1 MADELHI
8 LPFIPFKISQT
19 GQSRGSPLYHKVFVY
34 YRSHREE
41 FDLHYGQW
49 AQVESTFASFKP
61 KVGETLCSRKFT
73 SQRNEILC
81 MAIAH
86 NLRVLVRQA

>member
-1 MADELHI
+1 MSS
-8 LPFIPFKISQT
+8 ISYHSSL
-19 GQSRGSPLYHKVFVY
+19 SRSAKPANRGGARSTTRCSCTT
-34 YRSHREE
+34 RSHREE